1 MIRLFLSLGL
11 LLIAGTLPANAGP
24 GPTPPTPPVTPPT
37 VPGPGGA
44 CDYSAIIESL
54 YGTESASAGGYTAI
68 CRDSS
73 GNVCESEAR
82 GKYQFIPA
90 TRSAYINQHPECN
103 GQACNSQE
111 AWITEPCWPVQE
123 CIMNAYLADSQAMVR
138 NSPACQELLNS
149 GRTFT
154 TPRGTC
160 QPTES
165 GLVGAMHLGGNG
177 SDSVCR
183 RIQNGGGS
191 SDELGTSVAAY
202 MCQHGGLPMPGAC
215 DISTLPPGTV
225 LPPAT
230 QGQLDSPAWPDWNTS
245 GGDPQGLLFNIVR
258 SFMAM
263 AEQFTINMIQ
273 QMQMLG
279 MLLDAKHQQETQQL
293 FQEKMA
299 EAHKDYQPSEQMC
312 TFGTF
317 TRELLATERS
327 SNVTREAL
335 SRELMQRETGSA
347 EAKASTIVSDS
358 LTRIAAFREYFC
370 NRDDNVNGLGLLCP
384 DQTPPETRGRD
395 IDYTT
400 TLETPF
406 TLNIDLRDDIISN
419 DERNVFAL
427 IDNLFSHDTMPS
439 LPIGAMDQPQYQY
452 HYLNM
457 RSIFAIR
464 GIARNSIANVI
475 ALKTASPI
483 VDGQSTNAPY
493 LRALFR
499 EMGVSDAE
507 IEILLGTNPSYHA
520 QMEVLTKKIYQ
531 SPVFYTNLYDK
542 PANVK
547 RIRAAMTAIKL
558 MQDRD
563 IAAAM
568 QRREMLLS
576 LMLELR
582 LRQQAEAVYSA
593 TEESLF
599 DEQ

>member
-11 LLIAGTLPANAGP
+11 LIVAGSLPANAG
-24 GPTPPTPPVTPPT
+24 PPTPPVTPTPQT
-37 VPGPGGA
+37 PGQGA

-73 GNVCESEAR
+73 GNECESQAR
-82 GKYQFIPA
+82 GKYQFIPG

-103 GQACNSQE
+103 GQNCNSQE
-111 AWITEPCWPVQE
+111 AWITEPCFPVQE
-123 CIMNAYLADSQAMVR
+123 CIMNAYLADSQAMIR
-138 NSPACQELLNS
+138 NSASCQELLSS
-149 GRTFT
+149 GRTFV

-183 RIQNGGGS
+183 RILNGGTS
-191 SDELGTSVAAY
+191 SDELGTSLAGY
-202 MCQHGGLPMPGAC
+202 MCAHGSLPMPGNC

-230 QGQLDSPAWPDWNTS
+230 QHQLDSPAWPDWNRT
-245 GGDPQGLLFNIVR
+245 GGDPRGLLFNIVR
-258 SFMAM
+258 SLMTM
-263 AEQFTINMIQ
+263 AEQFTTNMIQ

-279 MLLDAKHQQETQQL
+279 TLFDAKNQLETQQL
-293 FQEKMA
+293 LQQKMA

-312 TFGTF
+312 TFGT
-317 TRELLATERS
+317 LARDLAATDRLS
-327 SNVTREAL
+327 TVTREAL
-335 SRELMQRETGSA
+335 ARELLQRETGSGDS
-347 EAKASTIVSDS
+347 KGRTVVSDS
-358 LTRIAAFREYFC
+358 LSRIATFRTYFC
-370 NRDDNVNGLGLLCP
+370 NPGDNSNGLDLLCP
-384 DQTPPETRGRD
+384 EPGPAESRGRD
-395 IDYTT
+395 IDYTAT
-400 TLETPF
+400 VDIPLS
-406 TLNIDLRDDIISN
+406 LNIDMNDGVVSN
-419 DERNVFAL
+419 DERNIFAL
-427 IDNLFSHDTMPS
+427 IDNLFAHDTMAT

-452 HYLNM
+452 HYMNM

-475 ALKTASPI
+475 ALKTATPNR
-483 VDGQSTNAPY
+483 DNQTNAPY
-493 LRALFR
+493 LRALLL
-499 EMGVSDAE
+499 ELGVGEGE
-507 IEILLGTNPSYHA
+507 IPLLLGNNPSYYA
-520 QMEVLTKKIYQ
+520 QMEMLTKKAYQ
-531 SPVFYTNLYDK
+531 NPMFYTNLYDK

-563 IAAAM
+563 IAAAL

-582 LRQQAEAVYSA
+582 LRQQAEVVYSA

-599 DEQ
+599 DRQ

>member
-1 MIRLFLSLGL
+1 MMRLFLTLVVVFA
-11 LLIAGTLPANAGP
+11 AGSFPAQAQP
-24 GPTPPTPPVTPPT
+24 VPPVTPPT
-37 VPGPGGA
+37 TPTVPGAGGA

-54 YGTESASAGGYTAI
+54 YGSESASAGGYTAI
-68 CRDSS
+68 CRDGS

-103 GQACNSQE
+103 GQNCNSQE

-138 NSPACQELLNS
+138 SSASCQELLNS
-149 GRTFT
+149 GRTYN
-154 TPRGTC
+154 TPRGSC

-183 RIQNGGGS
+183 RILNGGGS
-191 SDELGTSVAAY
+191 ADELGTSVAAY
-202 MCQHGGLPMPGAC
+202 MCQHGSLPMPGAC

-230 QGQLDSPAWPDWNTS
+230 QGQLDSPDWPDWNTS
-245 GGDPQGLLFNIVR
+245 GGDPQALLYTVVR

-263 AEQFTINMIQ
+263 AEQFTANMIQ

-293 FQEKMA
+293 LQQKMA

-317 TRELLATERS
+317 ARDLVATERS
-327 SNVTREAL
+327 SELTRLAL
-335 SRELMQRETGSA
+335 SHELMQRETASRGGKGS
-347 EAKASTIVSDS
+347 TVVSDS
-358 LTRIAAFREYFC
+358 LTRIAAFREHFC
-370 NRDDNVNGLGLLCP
+370 DLGENANGLSLLCP
-384 DQTPPETRGRD
+384 NVTPPETRGRD
-395 IDYTT
+395 INYTAT
-400 TLETPF
+400 IERPMSLQI
-406 TLNIDLRDDIISN
+406 NMADGVVSN
-419 DERNVFAL
+419 DERNIFAL
-427 IDNLFSHDTMPS
+427 IDNLFAHDTMAA
-439 LPIGAMDQPQYQY
+439 LPIGAMNQPQYQY
-452 HYLNM
+452 HYMNM

-475 ALKTASPI
+475 ALKTASP
-483 VDGQSTNAPY
+483 VTAGTNAPY

-499 EMGVSDAE
+499 EMGVGELEVPMLVGS
-507 IEILLGTNPSYHA
+507 NPSYHA
-520 QMEVLTKKIYQ
+520 QMEILTKKIYQ
-531 SPVFYTNLYDK
+531 NPMFYTNLYDK

-563 IAAAM
+563 IAAAL

-582 LRQQAEAVYSA
+582 LRQKAETVYSA
-593 TEESLF
+593 TEEALF
-599 DEQ
+599 DDQ